1 VKYSDVR
8 RLLSAFNDPLLM
20 AKAEAINE
28 YLRIEKHGRDT
39 RSLTDA
45 EILDVRKRAR
55 ARDPETYDEVM
66 AAVKK
71 ARQSKWE
78 PVELRRERKRK
89 EAEDVARSGLQ
100 AKEDEANEFGFWRL
114 PRDLGKGLPTRWR
127 ITCSGCQEFEE
138 HAWDVRTS
146 PAIMVRN
153 LRHKNW
159 EVDRKRPP
167 KCPKCSNGRET
178 GMTKTA
184 TLGPDPKLARK
195 IYAALDDHFDDVKKR
210 FAPGWDDQRIA
221 KELDVS
227 PELVIRIRREAYGEL
242 AEDPAISVLRDDV
255 ELLKME
261 LADASDKLGK
271 EYAGKLDDLRAGFAT
286 RISNVEGR
294 LGALLN
300 RAKVA

>member
-1 VKYSDVR
+1 
-8 RLLSAFNDPLLM
+8 
-20 AKAEAINE
+20 
-28 YLRIEKHGRDT
+28 
-39 RSLTDA
+39 
-45 EILDVRKRAR
+45 
-55 ARDPETYDEVM
+55 
-66 AAVKK
+66 
-71 ARQSKWE
+71 
-78 PVELRRERKRK
+78 
-89 EAEDVARSGLQ
+89 
-100 AKEDEANEFGFWRL
+100 
-114 PRDLGKGLPTRWR
+114 
-127 ITCSGCQEFEE
+127 
-138 HAWDVRTS
+138 
-146 PAIMVRN
+146 
-153 LRHKNW
+153 
-159 EVDRKRPP
+159 
-167 KCPKCSNGRET
+167 
-178 GMTKTA
+178 MTKTA